1 MTNYESCIF
10 VKSIVL
16 YMIISCVLLNIFDAQ
31 RIWGVP
37 FYLSIIF
44 FSENASEKIV
54 TKESTRHIRIK
65 LWDMELLKPHLW
77 ISRAKRFEYTIFH
90 RRLLA
95 ERLAVTECQEYNW
108 QKHKVSVN
116 ARNYFGLYVCNK
128 NLVLFTSPEFL
139 NRSFIRKIICLPSD
153 YTQKYK
159 E

>member
-1 MTNYESCIF
+1 MALALYGKLFYASIKKVIDSCSDRMTNYESCIF

-65 LWDMELLKPHLW
+65 L
-77 ISRAKRFEYTIFH
+77 
-90 RRLLA
+90 
-95 ERLAVTECQEYNW
+95 
-108 QKHKVSVN
+108 
-116 ARNYFGLYVCNK
+116 
-128 NLVLFTSPEFL
+128 
-139 NRSFIRKIICLPSD
+139 
-153 YTQKYK
+153 
-159 E
+159 